1 MMRPELLNR
10 IDKIIVFR
18 ALTKKDALKILDLQL
33 DDLRTRLL
41 KKGIGLQVS
50 PKAKQY
56 LMEQGYDALNGARPM
71 RRLLQ
76 ETLEDA
82 IAGGMLDESYHT
94 GDVVTVNT
102 KKTKTV
108 KT

>member
-1 MMRPELLNR
+1 
-10 IDKIIVFR
+10 
-18 ALTKKDALKILDLQL
+18 LQL
-33 DDLRTRLL
+33 EDLRARLL

-50 PKAKQY
+50 PKAKGF
-56 LMEQGYDALNGARPM
+56 LMERGYDAHNGARPM

-82 IAGGMLDESYHT
+82 IAGGMLDEMYHT

-102 KKTKTV
+102 KRSKDKETELIYAAV
-108 KT
+108 LE